1 MNVLVTGA
9 TTPLGIGLVD
19 ALLADSS
26 VDRVLAVGGHGFA
39 TWKDPRVSYRCLD
52 LTHPRAVHDLLWGA
66 GRTLAID
73 TVIHAMQHRDAH
85 GHGRHVHAQNVDA
98 TRELV
103 LGCARHPTIQRLVV
117 RSFGEVYALAHS
129 TPDLIDEDG
138 PLDFDPAA
146 PQWVRDRVEGDLVAC
161 CTHAGELRVAV
172 LRCAEILAP
181 EMGSQLWDY
190 LQSRICLRPA
200 GFDPMLNVLSLSDAI
215 VAFIAAIHRPA
226 TGVFNIVGYDSL
238 PLSRAIEE
246 SGRLGVPIP
255 SPLLAPLYQL
265 RRRIA
270 GFDFRYDLN
279 LRRFHFGGVLDGKR
293 ASDELGY
300 TPRTAVRWQ

>member
-1 MNVLVTGA
+1 
-9 TTPLGIGLVD
+9 
-19 ALLADSS
+19 
-26 VDRVLAVGGHGFA
+26 
-39 TWKDPRVSYRCLD
+39 
-52 LTHPRAVHDLLWGA
+52 
-66 GRTLAID
+66 
-73 TVIHAMQHRDAH
+73 
-85 GHGRHVHAQNVDA
+85 
-98 TRELV
+98 
-103 LGCARHPTIQRLVV
+103 ARHPTIQRLVV

-200 GFDPMLNVLSLSDAI
+200 GFDPMLNVLSLADAI

-255 SPLLAPLYQL
+255 SLLLAPLYQL

-293 ASDELGY
+293 ASDQLGY

>member
-103 LGCARHPTIQRLVV
+103 LGCARHPTIQ
-117 RSFGEVYALAHS
+117 
-129 TPDLIDEDG
+129 
-138 PLDFDPAA
+138 
-146 PQWVRDRVEGDLVAC
+146 
-161 CTHAGELRVAV
+161 
-172 LRCAEILAP
+172 
-181 EMGSQLWDY
+181 
-190 LQSRICLRPA
+190 
-200 GFDPMLNVLSLSDAI
+200 
-215 VAFIAAIHRPA
+215 
-226 TGVFNIVGYDSL
+226 
-238 PLSRAIEE
+238 
-246 SGRLGVPIP
+246 
-255 SPLLAPLYQL
+255 
-265 RRRIA
+265 
-270 GFDFRYDLN
+270 
-279 LRRFHFGGVLDGKR
+279 
-293 ASDELGY
+293 
-300 TPRTAVRWQ
+300 